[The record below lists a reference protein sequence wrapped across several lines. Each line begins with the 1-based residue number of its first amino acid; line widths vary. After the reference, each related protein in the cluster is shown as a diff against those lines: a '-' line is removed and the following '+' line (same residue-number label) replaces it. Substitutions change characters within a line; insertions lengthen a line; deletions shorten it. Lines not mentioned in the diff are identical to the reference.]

1 MDPFFGNYY
10 DLDKEHANQRDI
22 ILFHEPYDESKYGGG
37 VRDFDGLTYKGYQ
50 QLLELRVIDPGETQ
64 NDSPSVREIAEFLKK
79 HPNFTAHGYATSK
92 KRDDYRVSFEGVECG
107 EGYTLSDVQDFFSL
121 FKYPDSLTVDEHGMY
136 CWYD

>member
-1 MDPFFGNYY
+1 MDPFFGSFY
-10 DLDKEHANQRDI
+10 DLNKDYADQRDLV
-22 ILFHEPYDESKYGGG
+22 LFHEPYDESKYGGG
-37 VRDFDGLTYKGYQ
+37 VRDFDGLTYRGYQ
-50 QLLELRVIDPGETQ
+50 QLLELHVIDPGETQ
-64 NDSPSVREIAEFLKK
+64 NDSPSVMEIAEFLKK

-107 EGYTLSDVQDFFSL
+107 DGYTLSDVQDFFSL